1 VSLAGRLEEVELA
14 ELLHFLA
21 LNNRTGKVML
31 SRRDAHGLVV
41 VRLGRIVYAAS
52 SSIREAFGN
61 ILVCRGLVTPEALAQ
76 ALDRQHVSADGKR
89 LGALLVESGAIT
101 EAQLQEALK
110 HQTGLVVQELCRW
123 RSGYFKFEVTAVAS
137 AGDIGV
143 DAEEL
148 VVTGGVST
156 DQVLLEAMT
165 QLDEAE
171 AAAEPVRPSTPL
183 AIATAAIAPSLRGEV
198 TLGLLRRAET
208 VVARGLLLVLR
219 SDEAQGASQVGLGG
233 SDPDELAR
241 RVRLPLGEPGVV
253 ADAVNRR
260 ESWKGTV
267 PAGGANDRL
276 LELLGGVRPNQA
288 VVVPMLLRAGAGLV
302 FYGDDGGSSRPIG
315 ATEDLEWA
323 LLEAGL
329 AMERD
334 VLEHRLADFEQA
346 RGYRP

>member
-1 VSLAGRLEEVELA
+1 
-14 ELLHFLA
+14 
-21 LNNRTGKVML
+21 
-31 SRRDAHGLVV
+31 
-41 VRLGRIVYAAS
+41 
-52 SSIREAFGN
+52 
-61 ILVCRGLVTPEALAQ
+61 VCRGLVTPEALAQ

-101 EAQLQEALK
+101 EDQLQEALK

-302 FYGDDGGSSRPIG
+302 FYGYDGGSSRPIG

>member
-1 VSLAGRLEEVELA
+1 VSLAGRLEEIELA

-52 SSIREAFGN
+52 SSIRETFGN
-61 ILVCRGLVTPEALAQ
+61 ILVCRGLVTPEVLAQ
-76 ALDRQHVSADGKR
+76 ALDRQHVAADGRR
-89 LGALLVESGAIT
+89 LGDLLVEGGAIS

-110 HQTGLVVQELCRW
+110 QQTGLVVQELCRW
-123 RSGYFKFEVTAVAS
+123 RSGYFKFEVTPVAS
-137 AGDIGV
+137 SGDIGV

-148 VVTGGVST
+148 VVTGGVAT

-165 QLDEAE
+165 QMDEA
-171 AAAEPVRPSTPL
+171 APEPIRPSTPL

-198 TLGLLRRAET
+198 TLGLLRRAAT
-208 VVARGLLLVLR
+208 VVGRGLLLVLR
-219 SDEAQGASQVGLGG
+219 GDEAHGASQVGLGG
-233 SDPDELAR
+233 DDPDELAR
-241 RVRLPLGEPGVV
+241 RVRVPLGEPGIV

-260 ESWKGTV
+260 ESWRGAV
-267 PAGGANDRL
+267 PNGAANDRL
-276 LELLGGVRPNQA
+276 LELLGGMRPSEA
-288 VVVPMLLRAGAGLV
+288 LVVPMLLREGAGLV
-302 FYGDDGGSSRPIG
+302 FYGDDGGTSRPIG

-334 VLEHRLADFEQA
+334 VLDHRLADFERA